1 MTDTDKMKSDAIK
14 SGMKQAIAER
24 KKSDPFAG
32 VKIGCL
38 EINQRIIS
46 ALKNERGVHIES
58 LLSVLGSLAGYACQ
72 VAVREEMVVQQ
83 RTPENQAFVIVESK
97 DGSRYFFGDNLNK
110 PLAESQYSIWALTAG
125 AVNYL
130 GKKPPD
136 ISEIFKHVSN
146 SLGTYQFGIPRIAD
160 NHTPIALPIAYLN
173 DVWPHILPIAMGYCE
188 TPSELPILF
197 GLAIQ
202 QAIFMGKD
210 TIDPVLAATIVMECA
225 IPMSKVDLKAA

>member
-146 SLGTYQFGIPRIAD
+146 SLGTRSEE
-160 NHTPIALPIAYLN
+160 HT
-173 DVWPHILPIAMGYCE
+173 
-188 TPSELPILF
+188 SELQSP
-197 GLAIQ
+197 A
-202 QAIFMGKD
+202 
-210 TIDPVLAATIVMECA
+210 
-225 IPMSKVDLKAA
+225 